1 MKVITIA
8 NQKGG
13 VSKTTTAHNL
23 AAGLT
28 DKGFRVIGI
37 DLDPQGNFSDACG
50 SVNRNVY
57 SSYEVLRRTCSIRDA
72 IQVLPRGYSFV
83 PANTMLAGIE
93 QQLSTELGKEFRFE
107 ECLAEIESEYDY
119 AIVDTPPSLGILTIN
134 ALFASNEIIIPTTA
148 RIFSASG
155 IAAFSDTVNAVKRY
169 AHHPV
174 EIRGI
179 LITQFD
185 ARANLNKQI
194 KTLTEKIGEH
204 IAAPVFKTTIRTGVA
219 MAEAQANHTDIFDYQ
234 PKATVAVDYQAFVDE
249 YLKGE

>member
-1 MKVITIA
+1 MITVAVA

-23 AAGLT
+23 AAGLR
-28 DKGFRVIGI
+28 DKGFRVLGV

-50 SVNRNVY
+50 AQFKNVY
-57 SSYEVLRRTCSIRDA
+57 SSYEVLKRTVGIREA
-72 IQVLPRGYSFV
+72 IQSLPRGYDFV

-93 QQLSTELGKEFRFE
+93 QQFSSELGKEFRLE
-107 ECLAEIESEYDY
+107 ECLAEVAAVYDY
-119 AIVDTPPSLGILTIN
+119 AVIDTPPSLGILTVN
-134 ALFASNEIIIPTTA
+134 ALFAANQIIIPTTA

-155 IAAFSDTVNAVKRY
+155 IASFNETVSAVKKY

-185 ARANLNKQI
+185 SRANLNKQI
-194 KTLTEKIGEH
+194 RTLTERIGEH
-204 IAAPVFKTTIRTGVA
+204 ISAPVFSTCIRTGVA
-219 MAEAQANHTDIFDYQ
+219 MAEAQANHTDIFDYN
-234 PKATVAVDYQAFVDE
+234 PKCTVAQDYQAFINEFV
-249 YLKGE
+249 GEV